1 MALPHESSTK
11 GRRCLPAARVVKRR
25 ALQRW
30 TNHLAIWV
38 VLGGVAGAAHCRRR
52 PAAPPSIDA
61 PPRVVLEP
69 TIIDLGCSA
78 DRQLV
83 RHVVGL

>member
-1 MALPHESSTK
+1 MASQPHQPLV
-11 GRRCLPAARVVKRR
+11 RRR

-38 VLGGVAGAAHCRRR
+38 VIGGVAGAAQCRRR
-52 PAAPPSIDA
+52 PPRPSSVATPPG
-61 PPRVVLEP
+61 RVELGP

>member
-1 MALPHESSTK
+1 MASMQRHPPL
-11 GRRCLPAARVVKRR
+11 VKRR

-38 VLGGVAGAAHCRRR
+38 VLGGVAGAAHWRRR
-52 PAAPPSIDA
+52 PPAAPSRGSVA
-61 PPRVVLEP
+61 PPRRAELAP

>member
-1 MALPHESSTK
+1 MASQPHQPLV
-11 GRRCLPAARVVKRR
+11 RRR

-38 VLGGVAGAAHCRRR
+38 VLGGVAGAAQCRRR
-52 PAAPPSIDA
+52 PPRPSSVSAPRRVERALSI
-61 PPRVVLEP
+61 
-69 TIIDLGCSA
+69 TDLGCSA

>member
-1 MALPHESSTK
+1 MASQPHQPLV
-11 GRRCLPAARVVKRR
+11 RRR

-38 VLGGVAGAAHCRRR
+38 VLGGVAGAAQCRRR
-52 PAAPPSIDA
+52 PARPLAVGRGSLPVDALPREVELAPT
-61 PPRVVLEP
+61 V
-69 TIIDLGCSA
+69 IDLGCSA